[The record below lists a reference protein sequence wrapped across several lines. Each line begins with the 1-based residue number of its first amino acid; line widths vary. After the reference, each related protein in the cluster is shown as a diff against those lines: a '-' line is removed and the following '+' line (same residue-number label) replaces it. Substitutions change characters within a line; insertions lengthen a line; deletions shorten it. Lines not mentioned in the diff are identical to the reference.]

1 MLPSMRHF
9 LEFID
14 YYDTFNSHGFIK
26 KVSASP
32 PEGQKNIPEA
42 ARD

>member
-14 YYDTFNSHGFIK
+14 CYDTFNSHGFIK
-26 KVSASP
+26 KVSPGGGSVLL
-32 PEGQKNIPEA
+32 KA
-42 ARD
+42 AHRV

>member
-14 YYDTFNSHGFIK
+14 CYEQFNAHGFIK
-26 KVSASP
+26 KVR
-32 PEGQKNIPEA
+32 K
-42 ARD
+42 